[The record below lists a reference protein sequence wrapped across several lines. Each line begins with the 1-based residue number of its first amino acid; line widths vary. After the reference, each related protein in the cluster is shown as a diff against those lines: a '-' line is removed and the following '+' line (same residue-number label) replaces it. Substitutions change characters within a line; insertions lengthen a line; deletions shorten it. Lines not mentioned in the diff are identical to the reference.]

1 MTQSDAKQQSRWDK
15 GKGKK
20 NANWT
25 RDMERQGYH
34 LTIVFK
40 DPSDGRIWRAVTKD
54 KSIFSSHV
62 ITDVPCNN

>member
-15 GKGKK
+15 GKGK
-20 NANWT
+20 NDANWT
-25 RDMERQGYH
+25 QEMEKQGYH